1 MKQYKGVI
9 EFMKFW
15 PEKKWKQ
22 MMLISIIIIVLIVAS
37 VSVFVLIKANSDVV
51 SELDVLNPNGSQTAL
66 ILYHDGFS
74 SFNED
79 VTYAFRDGLVDNGW
93 RVEITTASD
102 QAPTDLSKYSLLV
115 LGSPVYGGS
124 PSASIERHVDRIGDL
139 GGIESVLVI
148 TSGGINVGAEASMQ
162 KIVEDNNGVVKTVL
176 SLQTGDS
183 LDIAQ
188 QAGKEIFPL
197 ENN

>member
-1 MKQYKGVI
+1 
-9 EFMKFW
+9 MKFW

-22 MMLISIIIIVLIVAS
+22 MLLISIIIVVLIVAS
-37 VSVFVLIKANSDVV
+37 ASIFVLIKANSDFA
-51 SELDVLNPNGSQTAL
+51 SELKVLNPNGSQTAL
-66 ILYHDGFS
+66 VIYHPGLS

-79 VTYAFRDGLVDNGW
+79 MTFAFGDGLVDNGW

-124 PSASIERHVDRIGDL
+124 PSASIKRHVERIGDL
-139 GGIESVLVI
+139 GGIESVLVV
-148 TSGGINVGAEASMQ
+148 TSGGINAGAEVAMQ
-162 KIVEDNNGVVKTVL
+162 QIIEDNNGVVKTVL

-183 LDIAQ
+183 LDVAKE
-188 QAGKEIFPL
+188 AGLEIFPL

>member
-1 MKQYKGVI
+1 
-9 EFMKFW
+9 MKFW

-22 MMLISIIIIVLIVAS
+22 MLLISVIIVVLIVAG
-37 VSVFVLIKANSDVV
+37 VSVFVLIKANSDVA

-74 SFNED
+74 SFTKD
-79 VTYAFRDGLVDNGW
+79 AIYALGDGLVDNGW

-102 QAPTDLSKYSLLV
+102 QAPTDLSKYSFLV

-124 PSASIERHVDRIGDL
+124 PSASIKRHVERIGDL
-139 GGIESVLVI
+139 GGIESVLVV
-148 TSGGINVGAEASMQ
+148 TSGGINAGAEVAMRQ
-162 KIVEDNNGVVKTVL
+162 IVEDNNGVVKTVL

-183 LDIAQ
+183 LDVAKE
-188 QAGKEIFPL
+188 AGLQIFPL

>member
-1 MKQYKGVI
+1 
-9 EFMKFW
+9 MKFW

-22 MMLISIIIIVLIVAS
+22 MMLISIIIVVLILAS

-74 SFNED
+74 SFTKD
-79 VTYAFRDGLVDNGW
+79 AIYALGDGLVDNGW

-124 PSASIERHVDRIGDL
+124 PSASIERHFDRIGDL
-139 GGIESVLVI
+139 WGIESVLVV
-148 TSGGINVGAEASMQ
+148 TSGGINEGAEAAMQ
-162 KIVEDNNGVVKTVL
+162 QIVEDNNGVVKTVL

-183 LDIAQ
+183 LDVAKE
-188 QAGKEIFPL
+188 AGLQIFPL